1 MKILVIGGTGVLG
14 RSFCKIAQHKKYRI
28 TAMTRNPERA
38 TELQRFGV
46 NVATG
51 SILDADSIRVALD
64 AHDVVLNF
72 ASAIPRKLKPS
83 SDDWDTNDR
92 VRTEGTA
99 HLLNA
104 LSGANVF
111 YCQAGLAYVYGDRRG
126 EWVDETSAVQPN
138 RFTASARVMEE
149 LFLNSGNPGL
159 KGVSFRFGLFYHQD
173 AWHTQTILH
182 EIRKRR
188 FPVLGDGEYFWN
200 MIHVDDAASAIC
212 TVLEQ
217 RDSIQDRLIL
227 NATDE
232 SPVLCREFLDHLAR
246 LQEVHEPTRIPLFV
260 ARLALGSEIV
270 DGVTA
275 SFRCRS
281 ERLHSLGWKPTFRS
295 FREGFPAILQY
306 I

>member
-1 MKILVIGGTGVLG
+1 MKILIIGGTGVLG
-14 RSFCKIAQHKKYRI
+14 RSFCKLAQHKKYRI
-28 TAMTRNPERA
+28 TALSRSPERS
-38 TELQRFGV
+38 TELRRFGV
-46 NVATG
+46 EVLQG
-51 SILDADSIRVALD
+51 SILDADSIRAALD
-64 AHDVVLNF
+64 GHDVVLNF
-72 ASAIPRKLKPS
+72 ASAIPKKLKPS
-83 SDDWDTNDR
+83 SDDWETNDR
-92 VRTEGTA
+92 VRTEGTS
-99 HLLNA
+99 HLLSA
-104 LSGANVF
+104 LTGAEVF

-126 EWVDETSAVQPN
+126 EWVDESSPVQPN
-138 RFTASARVMEE
+138 RFTASSRVMEE
-149 LFLNSGNPGL
+149 LFLNSGNAGL

-200 MIHVDDAASAIC
+200 MIHVDDAAAAVFH
-212 TVLEQ
+212 VLQQ
-217 RDSIQDRLIL
+217 RHQIQERQIL

-232 SPVLCREFLDHLAR
+232 APVLCREFLDHLAR

-275 SFRCRS
+275 SFRCRN
-281 ERLHSLGWKPTFRS
+281 ERLQSMGWKPTFRS
-295 FREGFPAILQY
+295 FREGFPAVLQY